1 MVRTSGHTVGG
12 TGLPGRKNWITH
24 ELPRAEAAQR
34 EVNGGLVVLDAQ
46 GLAAASGLRRG
57 DVIISAGPNPIT
69 DEKTFKQALSEAT
82 TAAPLFVMRGQDTFF
97 LPLRIK

>member
-1 MVRTSGHTVGG
+1 
-12 TGLPGRKNWITH
+12 
-24 ELPRAEAAQR
+24 
-34 EVNGGLVVLDAQ
+34 
-46 GLAAASGLRRG
+46 LRRG